1 MIRLLIEFLLP
12 LLAPTILYA
21 FWLAW
26 QQGRRPA
33 VEAGDADPAAPSW
46 HDAPWIWLG
55 GIGIA
60 LVAGVALTLG
70 LSRSLGEAGG
80 TYVPPRVIDGR
91 VVPGHVDPAPRR

>member
-26 QQGRRPA
+26 QQGRQPPA
-33 VEAGDADPAAPSW
+33 EAGEPAQPVRSW
-46 HDAPWIWLG
+46 RDAPWIWLG
-55 GIGIA
+55 GIGIV

-80 TYVPPRVIDGR
+80 TYVSPRVIDGR
-91 VVPGHVDPAPRR
+91 VVPGHVEPAPRR